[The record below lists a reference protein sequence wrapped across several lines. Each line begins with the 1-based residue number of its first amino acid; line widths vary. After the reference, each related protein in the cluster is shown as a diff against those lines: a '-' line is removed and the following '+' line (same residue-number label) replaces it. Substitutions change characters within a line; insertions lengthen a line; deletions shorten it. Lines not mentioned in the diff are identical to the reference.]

1 MRYDLNP
8 EVKCPSTS
16 LDKLNVVQ
24 ATKVGLHVMHTP
36 FMLQL
41 LSVRLGDTL
50 IIDIKRVTL
59 FI

>member
-41 LSVRLGDTL
+41 LSVRYG
-50 IIDIKRVTL
+50 
-59 FI
+59 